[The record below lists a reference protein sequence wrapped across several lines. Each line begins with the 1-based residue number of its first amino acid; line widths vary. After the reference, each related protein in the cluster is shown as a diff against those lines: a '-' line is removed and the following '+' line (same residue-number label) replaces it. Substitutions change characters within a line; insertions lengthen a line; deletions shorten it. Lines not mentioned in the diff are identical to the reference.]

1 MQKLQNKSIAVVG
14 NGGSLIGS
22 DSGEKIDSCDI
33 VIRFNNYDTSLKY
46 RKDVG
51 RKTDIW
57 CNTFYRDIKYRD
69 DHPRIMCPLPLNKKE
84 YLSIYSATNLSFLN
98 EKCSNIEFMPE
109 KMYVDL
115 CVLMGGQISVSRIG
129 MSSGLCLIYWLK
141 SAGVNITMDNL
152 FGFDFFCGENHHYF
166 EESPTS
172 LDHPQIEKEI
182 IKKILTKN
190 ENF

>member
-98 EKCSNIEFMPE
+98 EKCSNIECCAAE
-109 KMYVDL
+109 
-115 CVLMGGQISVSRIG
+115 IR
-129 MSSGLCLIYWLK
+129 
-141 SAGVNITMDNL
+141 
-152 FGFDFFCGENHHYF
+152 
-166 EESPTS
+166 
-172 LDHPQIEKEI
+172 EKEWGQARRVEQTCSI
-182 IKKILTKN
+182 SDS
-190 ENF
+190 FR